1 MTITPALLIGPLQSN
16 HYVLL
21 KEGQGI
27 THEESVKA
35 PLYNVNCYNWVLGH
49 ILQHRDIMLDL
60 LGFEKVMTDDEA
72 ALYEAGSKPISEDG
86 PSVPFERLMDMLTTS
101 QARLMDALGHVSEED
116 LAKLPTS
123 GGERTLGNRLNG
135 LIWHE
140 TYHVGQTEYTR
151 QIAGK
156 NDQIL

>member
-1 MTITPALLIGPLQSN
+1 
-16 HYVLL
+16 
-21 KEGQGI
+21 
-27 THEESVKA
+27 
-35 PLYNVNCYNWVLGH
+35 YNWVLGH
-49 ILQHRDIMLDL
+49 ILQHRDIMLEL
-60 LGFEKVMTDDEA
+60 LGAETVMSKDEA
-72 ALYEAGSKPISEDG
+72 ALYVAGSEPIREDG
-86 PSVPFERLMDMLTTS
+86 PSVSFERLMDMLTTS
-101 QARLMDALGHVSEED
+101 QARLMDALGHISEAD
-116 LAKLPTS
+116 LAKLPAS